1 MGSFKTMLCAATVC
15 FSMTAGATVF
25 IGERS
30 DFRDETVYFVMTT
43 RFYDGDKTNNVVGWD
58 RTTEHVSM
66 AAQRNGRKI
75 CH

>member
-30 DFRDETVYFVMTT
+30 DFRDETVYF
-43 RFYDGDKTNNVVGWD
+43 
-58 RTTEHVSM
+58 S
-66 AAQRNGRKI
+66 
-75 CH
+75 